1 MTIGPTSI
9 FRPLSALLSRN
20 LIVTNAAQIAF
31 KNVDNST
38 VKVRKL
44 DLLNLHRL
52 LNGAAVK
59 VRQMMAEAE
68 LREYSDTCLTQGLRD
83 DIKPTK

>member
-1 MTIGPTSI
+1 MEGPI
-9 FRPLSALLSRN
+9 
-20 LIVTNAAQIAF
+20 
-31 KNVDNST
+31 

-59 VRQMMAEAE
+59 VRHMMSEAE
-68 LREYSDTCLTQGLRD
+68 LKEFSETCLTRGLESDKRTSQD
-83 DIKPTK
+83 

>member
-1 MTIGPTSI
+1 MEGP
-9 FRPLSALLSRN
+9 
-20 LIVTNAAQIAF
+20 V
-31 KNVDNST
+31 

-59 VRQMMAEAE
+59 VRQIMSEAE
-68 LREYSDTCLTQGLRD
+68 LKEFSDSCLTQSLKSGTNQD
-83 DIKPTK
+83 DPR